1 MDCESPD
8 GLQESRQ
15 GSGKIRNWLKGK
27 GIAGSRQL
35 KDYPLDNSRYN
46 EYYPLVSQ
54 GDIP

>member
-46 EYYPLVSQ
+46 E
-54 GDIP
+54 